1 MKGKA
6 MQKITPF
13 LWFDKEA
20 EEAAKFYVSIFKNS
34 KIGERMPGPNGTVM
48 GLAFTLDGQEFRAL
62 NGGPMFKF
70 SPAISLFV
78 DCKTQ
83 KEVDELWDKLSAGGE
98 KQPCGWLRDK
108 YGVSW
113 QIIPTVLGKMLRDK
127 DRGKAQKVMQ
137 AMLQMQKIDIKGL
150 EAAYG

>member
-1 MKGKA
+1 
-6 MQKITPF
+6 MQRITPF

-34 KIGERMPGPNGTVM
+34 KIGDVMPGPNGTVM
-48 GLAFTLDGQEFRAL
+48 GLSFTLDGQEFRAL

-70 SPAISLFV
+70 SPAISLVV
-78 DCKTQ
+78 DCRTQ
-83 KEVDELWDKLSAGGE
+83 QEVDELWDKLSAGGE
-98 KQPCGWLRDK
+98 KQPCGWLKDK

-127 DRGKAQKVMQ
+127 DRRKADKVMQ
-137 AMLQMQKIDIKGL
+137 AMLKMQKIDIKGL

>member
-1 MKGKA
+1 MH
-6 MQKITPF
+6 KITPF
-13 LWFDKEA
+13 LWYDKEA

-34 KIGERMPGPNGTVM
+34 KLGEVMPGPNGTVM
-48 GLAFTLDGQEFRAL
+48 GLSFTLDGQEFRAL

-70 SPAISLFV
+70 SPAISFFV
-78 DCKTQ
+78 DCKAQT
-83 KEVDELWDKLSAGGE
+83 EVDELWEKLSAGGE
-98 KQPCGWLRDK
+98 KQPCGWLKDK

-137 AMLQMQKIDIKGL
+137 AMMQMQKIDIKGL

>member
-1 MKGKA
+1 
-6 MQKITPF
+6 MQRTPF

-34 KIGERMPGPNGTVM
+34 KIGDVMPGPNGTVM
-48 GLAFTLDGQEFRAL
+48 GLSFTLDGQEFRAL

-70 SPAISLFV
+70 SPAISLVV
-78 DCKTQ
+78 DCRTQ
-83 KEVDELWDKLSAGGE
+83 QEVDELWDKLSAGGE
-98 KQPCGWLRDK
+98 KQPCGWLKDK

-127 DRGKAQKVMQ
+127 DRRKADKVMQ
-137 AMLQMQKIDIKGL
+137 AMLKMQKIDIKGL